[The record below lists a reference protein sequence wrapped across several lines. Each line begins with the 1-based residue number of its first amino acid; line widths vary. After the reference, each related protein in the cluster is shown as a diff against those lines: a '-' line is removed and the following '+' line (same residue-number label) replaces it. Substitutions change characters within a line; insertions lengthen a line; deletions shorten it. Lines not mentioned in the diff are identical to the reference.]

1 MSATLC
7 QTINSFND
15 RIMFCGITM
24 KNYVAANVSQKSLTT
39 VKCGVKMLSHSSES
53 IIFIFL
59 GVSTIN
65 DYHEWNTA
73 FILLT
78 VLFCTVFRAIGNL
91 TTSCVSISSN

>member
-1 MSATLC
+1 
-7 QTINSFND
+7 
-15 RIMFCGITM
+15 M